1 MRRGRWCGWIT
12 TGSGVGLL
20 SGYAKRCEMESEKV
34 SKVIDI
40 AGKIAGKAEEIDEI
54 LVLYC
59 TKDGRT
65 GSMDSNLTVSVV
77 LLLVENFKRWLL
89 EAHAKLH
96 GD

>member
-1 MRRGRWCGWIT
+1 M
-12 TGSGVGLL
+12 L

>member
-1 MRRGRWCGWIT
+1 M
-12 TGSGVGLL
+12 L
-20 SGYAKRCEMESEKV
+20 SGYAKRCEMKSKKV

-40 AGKIAGKAEEIDEI
+40 AEKIAGKAEEIDEI

-65 GSMDSNLTVSVV
+65 GSMDNNLTVSVV

-96 GD
+96 